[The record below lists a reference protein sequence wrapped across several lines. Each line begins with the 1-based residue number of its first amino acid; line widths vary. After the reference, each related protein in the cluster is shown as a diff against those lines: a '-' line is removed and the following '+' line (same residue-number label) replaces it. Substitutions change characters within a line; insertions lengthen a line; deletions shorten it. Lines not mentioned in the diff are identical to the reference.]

1 MGSFSRTAEQKAA
14 PHLAKGKKQT
24 NVTKEKI
31 LHHGWVPAQ
40 SCSPSR
46 CFGDNTMFG
55 ERRLIFSIACPSVP
69 LCLLHGDDG
78 AEPVPRAGQVL
89 GQGSRGEEG
98 GDGDAGREADG
109 QPAGGSFDL
118 PWGRHLCRLH
128 RPGFPDGAKI
138 RVPRCRQP
146 GHRLRRWRQGFH
158 RLDRHNHRLPVDL
171 VSHPPSEL
179 NGCKQVRYQRALLVR
194 RGSHHPDHHLLH
206 PLHHAEDQGTWC
218 KDLPPDFTSSGG
230 CRARTRQ
237 KNVIKARFGA
247 RTHLVFCTFAFFTN
261 LIVMMSLTVAGTAV
275 LNSLVADLS
284 PELAAMLLAV
294 VIGGYTLIGGLGAT
308 FYVSYFNT
316 ALIFFLIILL
326 MVEVF
331 FNPFEHV
338 ANPFGSSKSIFEFVA
353 CWKAPDTSIGNHGGS
368 YLTFFRS
375 GGLVFGIVNLVGN
388 FGTVFCDQAYWQSSV
403 AAKPLQGVWGFIAGG
418 LCWFAIPFGL
428 ATTMGLAC
436 LGLSSAQ
443 GAPMLS
449 DEDVMKGLAAPLVAQ
464 KLLGPVGEYSMLFL
478 ILMAVMSTGSAEII
492 AVASIVIYDVYQTYI
507 CPFRRER
514 KDGQCILCGRYLRQQ
529 KGEDVTD
536 VCSCPSAEGCE
547 ACNEDNVA
555 RAQTLNVVKPHYTCQ
570 AHGAYKEYQ
579 EHLLNY
585 KNWCIVLC
593 TFLSIPLCLFCWA
606 VDLNLAWPY
615 YFTGILISSSVI
627 PIAMSILWARATSYG
642 LVSGVVGGCLSGM
655 AAWLSYASTFPGGL
669 SAATF
674 VKNTGEELPMLTGNM
689 VAISV
694 GGAAC
699 IVVTFIPRWRMTAE
713 IEEAEWDKTRDI
725 DNPLSPWVTKYKGEL
740 NLDDGENFH
749 DRPPLEIV
757 IRKFRTAKVTA
768 YTAAVLF
775 TVFFMGLWPGSML
788 SVDILDLNGFNIW
801 TTISRGWAFT
811 AAAVIIIL
819 PLFQE
824 VAAILK
830 QLKKNAKEG
839 RMMEDR
845 SQNEALMQDMQ
856 QKSHSSDSRPIIKSG
871 LGYKIIN
878 KHLDLTNTPSLSNS
892 SSSSSITS
900 SADSKSS
907 STSSLVNA

>member
-1 MGSFSRTAEQKAA
+1 MGSFSRTAGQKAA

-55 ERRLIFSIACPSVP
+55 ERRLIFSIASPSVP

-89 GQGSRGEEG
+89 GQGSRGEED

-109 QPAGGSFDL
+109 QPASGSSHL
-118 PWGRHLCRLH
+118 PWCRHLRRLH

-158 RLDRHNHRLPVDL
+158 RPDRHHHRLPVDL

-179 NGCKQVRYQRALLVR
+179 NGCKQVWYQRALLVR
-194 RGSHHPDHHLLH
+194 RGATIQIIIFSILSIMLK
-206 PLHHAEDQGTWC
+206 T
-218 KDLPPDFTSSGG
+218 
-230 CRARTRQ
+230 RAPGAKTFLQ
-237 KNVIKARFGA
+237 VIKARFGA

-368 YLTFFRS
+368 YLTFFSS

-428 ATTMGLAC
+428 ATTMGLAY

-443 GAPMLS
+443 GAPLLS

-507 CPFRRER
+507 CPFRRDH

-547 ACNEDNVA
+547 ACNEDTVA

-606 VDLNLAWPY
+606 VDLNLAWTY

-627 PIAMSILWARATSYG
+627 PIAMSILWARATSYS

-674 VKNTGEELPMLTGNM
+674 VKNTGMELPMLTGNI

-699 IVVTFIPRWRMTAE
+699 IIVTFITRWRLTPEM
-713 IEEAEWDKTRDI
+713 EEEEWDKTRDI

-740 NLDDGENFH
+740 NLDDGEHFH

-757 IRKFRTAKVTA
+757 IRKFRTAKYTA

-788 SVDILDLNGFNIW
+788 TVDILDLSGFNIW

-811 AAAVIIIL
+811 AAAIIIIL

-824 VAAILK
+824 VSAILK
-830 QLKKNAKEG
+830 QLKKNKKEG
-839 RMMEDR
+839 RMDDK
-845 SQNEALMQDMQ
+845 SQNEALMQPLQ
-856 QKSHSSDSRPIIKSG
+856 QKNSNGMDSRPIIKSNI
-871 LGYKIIN
+871 GYKIIN
-878 KHLDLTNTPSLSNS
+878 KHLDLSENNCSLSNS
-892 SSSSSITS
+892 SSSSSIS
-900 SADSKSS
+900 STADSKSS
-907 STSSLVNA
+907 STSSLVNTQ

>member
-1 MGSFSRTAEQKAA
+1 MGSILSIMLKTRA
-14 PHLAKGKKQT
+14 P
-24 NVTKEKI
+24 
-31 LHHGWVPAQ
+31 
-40 SCSPSR
+40 
-46 CFGDNTMFG
+46 
-55 ERRLIFSIACPSVP
+55 
-69 LCLLHGDDG
+69 
-78 AEPVPRAGQVL
+78 
-89 GQGSRGEEG
+89 
-98 GDGDAGREADG
+98 
-109 QPAGGSFDL
+109 
-118 PWGRHLCRLH
+118 
-128 RPGFPDGAKI
+128 GAKTFL
-138 RVPRCRQP
+138 Q
-146 GHRLRRWRQGFH
+146 
-158 RLDRHNHRLPVDL
+158 
-171 VSHPPSEL
+171 
-179 NGCKQVRYQRALLVR
+179 
-194 RGSHHPDHHLLH
+194 
-206 PLHHAEDQGTWC
+206 
-218 KDLPPDFTSSGG
+218 
-230 CRARTRQ
+230 
-237 KNVIKARFGA
+237 VIKARFGKG
-247 RTHLVFCTFAFFTN
+247 THLVFCTFAFLTN
-261 LIVMMSLTVAGTAV
+261 LIVMMSLTIAGTAV

-284 PELAAMLLAV
+284 PELAAMLLAA

-316 ALIFFLIILL
+316 ALIFVLIL
-326 MVEVF
+326 MLVIEVF
-331 FNPFEHV
+331 YNPFDNPE
-338 ANPFGSSKSIFEFVA
+338 NPFGDSKSVFDFIS
-353 CWKAPDTSIGNHGGS
+353 CWKTPDEDMGNKGGS
-368 YLTFFRS
+368 YLTFFSS
-375 GGLVFGIVNLVGN
+375 GGLIFGIVNIVGN

-403 AAKPLQGVWGFIAGG
+403 AAKPLQGVWGFISGG
-418 LCWFAIPFGL
+418 LVWFAIPFTL
-428 ATTMGLAC
+428 ATTMGLAY

-443 GAPMLS
+443 GAPMLT
-449 DEDVMKGLAAPLVAQ
+449 DEDVAKGLAAPLVAQ
-464 KLLGPVGEYSMLFL
+464 KLLGTTGEYAMLFL
-478 ILMAVMSTGSAEII
+478 ILMAVMSTGSAEVI
-492 AVASIVIYDVYQTYI
+492 AVASIVIYDVYQAYI
-507 CPFRRER
+507 CPFKPDLKE
-514 KDGQCILCGRYLRQQ
+514 GQCILCSKYLRH
-529 KGEDVTD
+529 KKVGLVDDVSLCD
-536 VCSCPSAEGCE
+536 CVSADKCEGCKQ
-547 ACNEDNVA
+547 DNII
-555 RAQTLNVVKPHYTCQ
+555 RAESRAIVKPHYTCPI
-570 AHGAYKEYQ
+570 HKDYKEYQ

-585 KNWCIVLC
+585 KNWCIVIT
-593 TFLSIPLCLFCWA
+593 TFCSIPLCLFCWA
-606 VDLNLAWPY
+606 VNLNLTWTY
-615 YFTGILISSSVI
+615 YFTGILISSSVV
-627 PIAMSILWARATSYG
+627 PIAVSILWARATSYA
-642 LVSGVVGGCLSGM
+642 VISGVVGGAMAGM
-655 AAWLSYASTFPGGL
+655 TTWLTYASSFPGGL

-699 IVVTFIPRWRMTAE
+699 IVVTFITRWRMTPE
-713 IEEAEWDKTRDI
+713 IEEEEWEKTRDI

-839 RMMEDR
+839 RMEDR

>member
-14 PHLAKGKKQT
+14 PHLAKGKKT
-24 NVTKEKI
+24 NKRDKGKKYCTMVGFQLKAAALLAVLSTSQCLANDESPI
-31 LHHGWVPAQ
+31 SSSQSAAQ
-40 SCSPSR
+40 VSHSAYFTEMMVQSPSLEPAKCSDKVLEAR
-46 CFGDNTMFG
+46 KTATVTQGVKPTVSLQAALLIFLGVGTFAVFIAQAFQMVRKYVYRDADNLDTAFDAG
-55 ERRLIFSIACPSVP
+55 GKVSIGLTATTIVPQWTWSATLLQSSTVASKYGISGPYWYAGGATIQIIIFSILSIM
-69 LCLLHGDDG
+69 LKT
-78 AEPVPRAGQVL
+78 RA
-89 GQGSRGEEG
+89 
-98 GDGDAGREADG
+98 
-109 QPAGGSFDL
+109 P
-118 PWGRHLCRLH
+118 
-128 RPGFPDGAKI
+128 GAKTFL
-138 RVPRCRQP
+138 Q
-146 GHRLRRWRQGFH
+146 
-158 RLDRHNHRLPVDL
+158 
-171 VSHPPSEL
+171 
-179 NGCKQVRYQRALLVR
+179 
-194 RGSHHPDHHLLH
+194 
-206 PLHHAEDQGTWC
+206 
-218 KDLPPDFTSSGG
+218 
-230 CRARTRQ
+230 
-237 KNVIKARFGA
+237 VIKARFGA

-368 YLTFFRS
+368 YLTFFSS

-428 ATTMGLAC
+428 ATTMGLAY

-443 GAPMLS
+443 GAPLLS

-507 CPFRRER
+507 CPFRRDH

-529 KGEDVTD
+529 KGEDVTE

-547 ACNEDNVA
+547 ACNEDTVA

-585 KNWCIVLC
+585 KNWCIVVC
-593 TFLSIPLCLFCWA
+593 TFLSIPLCLLCWA
-606 VDLNLAWPY
+606 VDLNLAWTY

-642 LVSGVVGGCLSGM
+642 LVSGVVG
-655 AAWLSYASTFPGGL
+655 GGL

-811 AAAVIIIL
+811 AAAVIITL

-824 VAAILK
+824 VAAVLK

-845 SQNEALMQDMQ
+845 GQNEALMQDMQ

-878 KHLDLTNTPSLSNS
+878 EHLDLTNTPSLSNS

>member
-1 MGSFSRTAEQKAA
+1 MGQRKKYCTMVGFQLKAA
-14 PHLAKGKKQT
+14 ALLAVLATTQCLA
-24 NVTKEKI
+24 NDESPI
-31 LHHGWVPAQ
+31 SSPQSAAQ
-40 SCSPSR
+40 ASHSAYFTEMMVQSPSLEPTKCSDKVLEAR
-46 CFGDNTMFG
+46 KTATVTQGVKPTVSLQAALLIFLGVGIFAVFIAQAFQMVRKYVYRDADNLDTAFDAG
-55 ERRLIFSIACPSVP
+55 GKVSIGLTATTIVSQWTWSATLLQSSTVASKYGISGPYWYAGGATIQIIIFSILSIM
-69 LCLLHGDDG
+69 LKT
-78 AEPVPRAGQVL
+78 RA
-89 GQGSRGEEG
+89 
-98 GDGDAGREADG
+98 
-109 QPAGGSFDL
+109 P
-118 PWGRHLCRLH
+118 
-128 RPGFPDGAKI
+128 GAKTFL
-138 RVPRCRQP
+138 Q
-146 GHRLRRWRQGFH
+146 
-158 RLDRHNHRLPVDL
+158 
-171 VSHPPSEL
+171 
-179 NGCKQVRYQRALLVR
+179 
-194 RGSHHPDHHLLH
+194 
-206 PLHHAEDQGTWC
+206 
-218 KDLPPDFTSSGG
+218 
-230 CRARTRQ
+230 
-237 KNVIKARFGA
+237 VIKARFGA

-284 PELAAMLLAV
+284 PELASMLLAV

-368 YLTFFRS
+368 YLTFFSS

-428 ATTMGLAC
+428 ATTMGLAY

-443 GAPMLS
+443 GAPLLS

-507 CPFRRER
+507 CPFRRDH

-529 KGEDVTD
+529 KGEDVTE

-547 ACNEDNVA
+547 ACNEDTLA
-555 RAQTLNVVKPHYTCQ
+555 RAQTLNLVKPHYTCQ

-606 VDLNLAWPY
+606 VDLNLAWTY

-669 SAATF
+669 LAATF

-689 VAISV
+689 SA
-694 GGAAC
+694 
-699 IVVTFIPRWRMTAE
+699 IVVGALAGIIVSLCTRGRMSAE
-713 IEEAEWDKTRDI
+713 EIEAEWEKTRDI
-725 DNPLSPWVTKYKGEL
+725 DNPLNPWVQVYKGEL
-740 NLDDGENFH
+740 KLEEGTNYS
-749 DRPPLEIV
+749 DRPPLDIV
-757 IRKFRTAKVTA
+757 IRKFRAAKLTA
-768 YTAAVLF
+768 YVAGLLF
-775 TVFFMGLWPGSML
+775 TILFVCVWPGSML
-788 SVDILDLNGFNIW
+788 SIDVMDWYGFAVW
-801 TTISRGWAFT
+801 TTLSRGWAFI
-811 AAAVIIIL
+811 AATFIIL
-819 PLFQE
+819 VPLIQE
-824 VAAILK
+824 VHAIWRQHNNNLK
-830 QLKKNAKEG
+830 EAMKNDKTNLNCNEG
-839 RMMEDR
+839 NGE
-845 SQNEALMQDMQ
+845 
-856 QKSHSSDSRPIIKSG
+856 I
-871 LGYKIIN
+871 
-878 KHLDLTNTPSLSNS
+878 NS
-892 SSSSSITS
+892 STKAGGSKRGFPIDTQIQLNNGTEIQIKNGVTS
-900 SADSKSS
+900 FSG
-907 STSSLVNA
+907 VP